1 MKKIVIING
10 MGFGREV
17 ASWITDM
24 PGFGSEF
31 TIRGFLDDR
40 PEASRIP
47 GLPVVGSP
55 DNYHL
60 AEDEQLVIAL
70 SDPCRKAELAHRYT
84 ESGTSF
90 FSVIHPSSVISV
102 HSEIGKGCII
112 APFNSISSDVMVG
125 DFVCIYGFCRIGHD
139 VRIGNYCHIASH
151 CSLGGCNEI
160 PEGTFLKDYTH
171 IPKKAP

>member
-17 ASWITDM
+17 ASWIADM
-24 PGFGSEF
+24 PGFGMDF

-40 PEASRIP
+40 PEASWLP
-47 GLPVVGSP
+47 GLPVIGSA
-55 DNYHL
+55 DNYQP
-60 AEDEQLVIAL
+60 AENEQLVIAL
-70 SDPCRKAELAHRYT
+70 SDPGKKTELALRFSN
-84 ESGTSF
+84 SGVSF
-90 FSVIHPSSVISV
+90 FSVIHPSSVISA

-112 APFNSISSDVMVG
+112 APFNSISSGALVG
-125 DFVCIYGFCRIGHD
+125 DFVCVYGFCRIGHD
-139 VRIGNYCHIASH
+139 VQIGTYCHIASH